1 MNRRNF
7 IAASALATAG
17 MGLPYRNG
25 SEDQKTPFKAA
36 YSPRRAL
43 YLARPICTRNKV
55 PYWAKWRCFS
65 CQ

>member
-17 MGLPYRNG
+17 MGLPIAM
-25 SEDQKTPFKAA
+25 EAKTKKHALN
-36 YSPRRAL
+36 RLIAL